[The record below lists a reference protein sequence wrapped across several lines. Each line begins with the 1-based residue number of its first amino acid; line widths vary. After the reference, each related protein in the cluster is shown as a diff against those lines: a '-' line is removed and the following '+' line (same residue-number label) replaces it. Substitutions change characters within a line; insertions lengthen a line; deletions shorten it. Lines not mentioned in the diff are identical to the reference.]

1 MTPQRSVLIV
11 EDDHELRRM
20 YRHALGLAGYSVNDT
35 SDGISALRIIEQ
47 HRPDLIVLDLG
58 LPLLSGL
65 DVQQEIA
72 AHAQTRD
79 ILVVIVTG
87 SSAKLD
93 GIGVACVL
101 RKPVLPDEVVAAVRR
116 CFEAHAKRGTA

>member
-1 MTPQRSVLIV
+1 MF
-11 EDDHELRRM
+11 
-20 YRHALGLAGYSVNDT
+20 RHALGLAGYSVSDT
-35 SDGISALRIIEQ
+35 SDGIHALRIIEQ

-65 DVQQEIA
+65 DVQAEIA

-87 SSAKLD
+87 SSAPLD
-93 GIGVACVL
+93 GLDVECVL
-101 RKPVLPDEVVAAVRR
+101 RKPVLPDEVVAVVNR
-116 CFEAHAKRGTA
+116 CFAVHAKRERA

>member
-1 MTPQRSVLIV
+1 LGPQRSILIV

-20 YRHALGLAGYSVNDT
+20 FRHALGLAGYAVSDT
-35 SDGISALRIIEQ
+35 SDGIHALQIIEQ

-79 ILVVIVTG
+79 IVVVIVTG
-87 SSAKLD
+87 SSAPLE
-93 GIGVACVL
+93 GLGVDCVL
-101 RKPVLPDEVVAAVRR
+101 RKPVSPDEVVLTVRR
-116 CFEAHAKRGTA
+116 CFAARAKRDTA